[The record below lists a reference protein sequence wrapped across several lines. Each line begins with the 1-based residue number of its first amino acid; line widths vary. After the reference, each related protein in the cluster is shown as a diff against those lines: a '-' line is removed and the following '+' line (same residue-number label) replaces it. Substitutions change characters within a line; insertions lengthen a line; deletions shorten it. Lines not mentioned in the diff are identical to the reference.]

1 MRHKTF
7 EPSRVEHV
15 AHATRPRR
23 IFQREEKKKKY
34 AENDKNCRLS
44 IVGRLK
50 CIIGF
55 IRIGHIYLYIK
66 YWMSDEII
74 FTRWEEKKTHNN
86 QSKEFELQVI
96 ITNNKI
102 DWVGVSNICTK
113 CTVTSRRPASFIM
126 LINSRWLKI
135 KSHLCGSHSCILST
149 FQNLFLSFLFDFWS
163 LSIVTLLFFFWSFF
177 FCVIKLIWFI

>member
-1 MRHKTF
+1 M
-7 EPSRVEHV
+7 
-15 AHATRPRR
+15 
-23 IFQREEKKKKY
+23 
-34 AENDKNCRLS
+34 
-44 IVGRLK
+44 GRLK

-74 FTRWEEKKTHNN
+74 FTRWEEKKQHNN

-135 KSHLCGSHSCILST
+135 KSHLCRSLSCILSS
-149 FQNLFLSFLFDFWS
+149 FQNLFLSFLFDFFALF
-163 LSIVTLLFFFWSFF
+163 LSSRFSYLFSFYRHLYRAN
-177 FCVIKLIWFI
+177 LIYITRKKQVEHFNRILNSPSYRW

>member
-1 MRHKTF
+1 MHTPHVRVGF
-7 EPSRVEHV
+7 SR
-15 AHATRPRR
+15 
-23 IFQREEKKKKY
+23 EKRKKY
-34 AENDKNCRLS
+34 AENVKNCRLS

-66 YWMSDEII
+66 YWMNDEII
-74 FTRWEEKKTHNN
+74 FTRWEKIHNN

-96 ITNNKI
+96 ISNNKI
-102 DWVGVSNICTK
+102 DRVVVSNICTK

-135 KSHLCGSHSCILST
+135 ESHLCGSLSCILSS
-149 FQNLFLSFLFDFWS
+149 FQNFFLSFLFDFCS
-163 LSIVTLLFFFWSFF
+163 LSIVTLLLFSERFFFFF
-177 FCVIKLIWFI
+177 VIELIWFI

>member
-1 MRHKTF
+1 MHNWLYTDWPYLFVHKILNERRNNIYKMR
-7 EPSRVEHV
+7 R
-15 AHATRPRR
+15 
-23 IFQREEKKKKY
+23 EKK
-34 AENDKNCRLS
+34 
-44 IVGRLK
+44 
-50 CIIGF
+50 
-55 IRIGHIYLYIK
+55 
-66 YWMSDEII
+66 
-74 FTRWEEKKTHNN
+74 HNN

-177 FCVIKLIWFI
+177 FRNRANLIYITRKNMSNILIEF